1 MKQGRIIKVISNQY
15 TILDG
20 QQQFIAKPR
29 GKMRKGQTPYVG
41 DWVNYEIIE
50 DSIRIDSVLERKNRL
65 LRPSVCNVDQA
76 LIVTSLKDPTL
87 ANTF

>member
-41 DWVNYEIIE
+41 DWVNYEII
-50 DSIRIDSVLERKNRL
+50 DRQCQN
-65 LRPSVCNVDQA
+65 
-76 LIVTSLKDPTL
+76 
-87 ANTF
+87 